1 MVQKTVAI
9 YCRVSTTDQSCERQ
23 AQDLLVYAKKAGFK
37 VVGVWKETASGTKQN
52 RVERQKV
59 MALAQ
64 ARKIDAIL
72 VTELT
77 RWGRSTLDLIQ
88 TLQDLQAWDVSLI
101 AQTGLQFDLATPQGR
116 LIAQLMAALAEFERD
131 LVSERVRSGLAAAKA
146 RGKVLG
152 RQLGQRT
159 KSDRLAPQVI
169 QMVEDKVS
177 YRTIAHDLKLSKTTV
192 TEIVRRHR
200 QAHPGF
206 QTPGSKMATRKKAQS
221 VYQLKITLRDI
232 RPPIWRR
239 VQVRS
244 DATLGHLHWVIQFA
258 MGWTNSHLHSFSLHG
273 VEYSMLMPDL
283 GLDDL
288 DMRDEQPVKL
298 SKVITGEKVKFF
310 YTYDFGDSWEHE
322 VLVEK
327 VLMPETDTDY
337 PICIKAKR
345 ACPPEDCGG
354 SWGYQEFL
362 EAINDADHP
371 EHESMLEWVGGSFDP
386 EEAELD
392 EINALLKTIP
402 HDTAEFNG
410 YIP

>member
-1 MVQKTVAI
+1 M
-9 YCRVSTTDQSCERQ
+9 
-23 AQDLLVYAKKAGFK
+23 LFYAKKADFK

-59 MALAQ
+59 MELAQ

-72 VTELT
+72 VTEMT

-88 TLQDLQAWDVSLI
+88 TLQELQSWDVSLI

-131 LVSERVRSGLAAAKA
+131 LISERVRSGLAAAKA

-152 RQLGQRT
+152 RKLGQRT

-192 TEIVRRHR
+192 TEIVKRHR
-200 QAHPGF
+200 QAHPDF
-206 QTPGSKMATRKKAQS
+206 QPSRFKMATRKKTQT

-239 VQVRS
+239 VQVRD

-258 MGWTNSHLHSFSLHG
+258 MGWTNSHLHSFSIQG

-283 GLDDL
+283 GLDEL

-298 SKVITGEKVKFF
+298 SKVITGEKFKFF

-327 VLMPETDTDY
+327 VLTAEADTDY
-337 PICIKAKR
+337 PTCTKAKR

-362 EAINDADHP
+362 EAIQDAEHP
-371 EHESMLEWVGGSFDP
+371 EHGSMLEWVGGSFDP
-386 EEAELD
+386 EDAELD
-392 EINALLKTIP
+392 EVNALLKTIP
-402 HDTAEFNG
+402 HDTADFNG

>member
-9 YCRVSTTDQSCERQ
+9 YCRVSTTDQSCDRQ
-23 AQDLLVYAKKAGFK
+23 AQDLLAYAQKADFK
-37 VVGVWKETASGTKQN
+37 VVGVWKETASGTTQN
-52 RVERQKV
+52 RVVRQKV
-59 MALAQ
+59 MALAL

-88 TLQDLQAWDVSLI
+88 TLQDLQSWAVSLI
-101 AQTGLQFDLATPQGR
+101 AQTGLQFDLTTPQGR

-152 RQLGQRT
+152 RQPGQRI
-159 KSDRLAPQVI
+159 KSDRLAPKVI

-192 TEIVRRHR
+192 TEIVKRHR
-200 QAHPGF
+200 QAHPDF
-206 QTPGSKMATRKKAQS
+206 QPPRSKMAPRKKAQS
-221 VYQLKITLRDI
+221 VYQLKITLKDI

-258 MGWTNSHLHSFSLHG
+258 MGWTNSHLHSFTIHG
-273 VEYSMLMPDL
+273 VDYGEPMPELGFDEL
-283 GLDDL
+283 GL
-288 DMRDEQPVKL
+288 RNEQPVKL
-298 SKVITGEKVKFF
+298 SKVIAGEGVKFS
-310 YTYDFGDSWEHE
+310 YLYDFGDSWEHDI
-322 VLVEK
+322 LVEK
-327 VLMPETDTDY
+327 VLPAESDASY
-337 PICIKAKR
+337 PVCIKAKR

-354 SWGYQEFL
+354 VWGYQNVL
-362 EAINDADHP
+362 DAIRSADHP
-371 EHESMLEWVGGSFDP
+371 EHEEMLEWVGGFFDP
-386 EEAELD
+386 EDAELD
-392 EINALLKTIP
+392 EINMLLKTIP
-402 HDTAEFNG
+402 HDTANFNG

>member
-23 AQDLLVYAKKAGFK
+23 AQDLLFYAKKADFK

-59 MALAQ
+59 MELAQ

-72 VTELT
+72 VTEMT

-88 TLQDLQAWDVSLI
+88 TLQELQSWDVSLI

-116 LIAQLMAALAEFERD
+116 LIAQMMAALAEFERD

-152 RQLGQRT
+152 RQPGQRT

-169 QMVEDKVS
+169 QMVEEKVP

-192 TEIVRRHR
+192 TEIVKRHR
-200 QAHPGF
+200 QAHPDF
-206 QTPGSKMATRKKAQS
+206 QFPKSKMATRKKAQT

-258 MGWTNSHLHSFSLHG
+258 MGWTNSHLHSFSIQG
-273 VEYSMLMPDL
+273 MEYSMLMPDL

-288 DMRDEQPVKL
+288 DMLDEQPVKL
-298 SKVITGEKVKFF
+298 SKVITGEKFKFF

-327 VLMPETDTDY
+327 VLTAEADTDY
-337 PICIKAKR
+337 PTCIKAKR

-362 EAINDADHP
+362 EAIQDADHP
-371 EHESMLEWVGGSFDP
+371 EHESMLEWVGGAFDP
-386 EEAELD
+386 EDAELD
-392 EINALLKTIP
+392 TINALLKTIP
-402 HDTAEFNG
+402 YDTADFNG

>member
-1 MVQKTVAI
+1 LVQKTIAI
-9 YCRVSTTDQSCERQ
+9 YCRVSTTDQSCQRQ
-23 AQDLLVYAKKAGFK
+23 VQDLLAYAQRADFK
-37 VVGVWKETASGTKQN
+37 VVGVWKETAAGTRQN
-52 RVERQKV
+52 RLERQKV

-88 TLQDLQAWDVSLI
+88 TLQDLQSWDVSLI

-169 QMVEDKVS
+169 QMVEDKVP

-192 TEIVRRHR
+192 TEIVKRHQ
-200 QAHPGF
+200 QAHPDF
-206 QTPGSKMATRKKAQS
+206 QTPRSKMATRKQTQT

-239 VQVRS
+239 VQVRG

-258 MGWTNSHLHSFSLHG
+258 MGWTNSHLHSFSIQG

-288 DMRDEQPVKL
+288 DMLDEQPVKL
-298 SKVITGEKVKFF
+298 SKVITGEKFKFF

-327 VLMPETDTDY
+327 VLTAKADTDY
-337 PICIKAKR
+337 PTCLKAKR
-345 ACPPEDCGG
+345 TCPPEDCGG

-362 EAINDADHP
+362 EAIKDTDHP

-386 EEAELD
+386 ETAELD
-392 EINALLKTIP
+392 TINALLKTIP
-402 HDTAEFNG
+402 HDTADFNG

>member
-1 MVQKTVAI
+1 MVQKTIAI

-23 AQDLLVYAKKAGFK
+23 AQDLLAYAKKADFK

-52 RVERQKV
+52 RAEQQKV

-88 TLQDLQAWDVSLI
+88 TLQDLQIWDVSLI

-146 RGKVLG
+146 KGKVLG
-152 RQLGQRT
+152 RQSGQRV
-159 KSDRLAPQVI
+159 KSDQLAPQVI
-169 QMVEDKVS
+169 QMVENKVS

-192 TEIVRRHR
+192 TEIVKRYRHV
-200 QAHPGF
+200 HPDVHS
-206 QTPGSKMATRKKAQS
+206 PRSEMAPRKQPQS
-221 VYQLKITLRDI
+221 VYQLKITLRDV

-239 VQVRS
+239 VQVQG
-244 DATLGHLHWVIQFA
+244 DVTLSHLHWVIQLS
-258 MGWTNSHLHSFSLHG
+258 MGWTNSHLHSFLIHAQ
-273 VEYSMLMPDL
+273 EYGIPMPEMGFAEL
-283 GLDDL
+283 EPE
-288 DMRDEQPVKL
+288 DERSVKL
-298 SKVITGEKVKFF
+298 SSFIPGEKFKFS
-310 YTYDFGDSWEHE
+310 YLYDFGDSWEHE

-327 VLMPETDTDY
+327 VLSAEANADY
-337 PICIKAKR
+337 PRCIKAKR

-354 SWGYQEFL
+354 TWGYQEFV
-362 EAINDADHP
+362 EVIQDAEHP
-371 EHESMLEWVGGSFDP
+371 EHQAMLEWVGGYFDP
-386 EEAELD
+386 EDTEFD
-392 EINALLKTIP
+392 EINPGLKMVP
-402 HDTAEFNG
+402 QDASKFEG
-410 YIP
+410 

>member
-1 MVQKTVAI
+1 MVPKKVAI

-23 AQDLLVYAKKAGFK
+23 AQDLLAYAKKAGFK

-59 MALAQ
+59 IALAQ

-88 TLQDLQAWDVSLI
+88 TLQDLQGWAVSLI
-101 AQTGLQFDLATPQGR
+101 AQTGLQFDLSTPQGR

-146 RGKVLG
+146 RGKILG
-152 RQLGQRT
+152 RRPGQRI
-159 KSDRLAPQVI
+159 KSDLLTSKVI
-169 QMVEDKVS
+169 QMVEGKVS

-192 TEIVRRHR
+192 TEIVQRHR
-200 QAHPGF
+200 QAHPDF
-206 QTPGSKMATRKKAQS
+206 QTLRSKMAPRKKAQT

-239 VQVRS
+239 VQVHS

-258 MGWTNSHLHSFSLHG
+258 MGWTNSHLHSFSIQG
-273 VEYSMLMPDL
+273 VEYTMLMPNL
-283 GLDDL
+283 GFDEL
-288 DMRDEQPVKL
+288 DMHDEQPVKL
-298 SKVITGEKVKFF
+298 SKVITGETFKFI
-310 YTYDFGDSWEHE
+310 YLYDFGDSWEHE

-327 VLMPETDTDY
+327 VLTAEPDTDY

-362 EAINDADHP
+362 ETIKDVEHP

-386 EEAELD
+386 EDAELE
-392 EINALLKTIP
+392 EINTLLRTIP
-402 HDTAEFNG
+402 HDTANFNG

>member
-23 AQDLLVYAKKAGFK
+23 AQDLLFYAQKADFN

-59 MALAQ
+59 MELAQ

-72 VTELT
+72 VTEMT

-88 TLQDLQAWDVSLI
+88 TLQELQSWDVSLI
-101 AQTGLQFDLATPQGR
+101 AQTGLQFDLTTPQGR

-152 RQLGQRT
+152 RQPGQRP
-159 KSDRLAPQVI
+159 KSDRLEPQVI
-169 QMVEDKVS
+169 QMVEDKVP
-177 YRTIAHDLKLSKTTV
+177 YRTIAYDLRLSNTTV
-192 TEIVRRHR
+192 TEIVKRHR
-200 QAHPGF
+200 QAHPDF
-206 QTPGSKMATRKKAQS
+206 QSPNSKMATRKKTQS
-221 VYQLKITLRDI
+221 IYQFKITLRDI

-258 MGWTNSHLHSFSLHG
+258 MGWTNSHLHSFSIQG
-273 VEYSMLMPDL
+273 VDYSMAMPDL

-288 DMRDEQPVKL
+288 DMLNEQPVKL
-298 SKVITGEKVKFF
+298 SKVVTGEKFKFF
-310 YTYDFGDSWEHE
+310 YLYDFGDSWEHE
-322 VLVEK
+322 VIVEK
-327 VLMPETDTDY
+327 VLTAEKDTHY
-337 PICIKAKR
+337 PVCIKAKR

-354 SWGYQEFL
+354 TWGYQELL
-362 EAINDADHP
+362 EAIKDPEHP
-371 EHESMLEWVGGSFDP
+371 EHALRLEWLGTSFDP
-386 EEAELD
+386 EEADLD
-392 EINALLKTIP
+392 EINDLLKTIP
-402 HDTAEFNG
+402 HDTAKFNG

>member
-1 MVQKTVAI
+1 MVQKAVAI

-23 AQDLLVYAKKAGFK
+23 SQDLLFYAKKADFK
-37 VVGVWKETASGTKQN
+37 VVGVWKETASGTKHN

-59 MALAQ
+59 MELAQ

-72 VTELT
+72 VTEMT

-88 TLQDLQAWDVSLI
+88 TLQELQSWDVSLI
-101 AQTGLQFDLATPQGR
+101 AQTGLQFDLTTPQGR

-152 RQLGQRT
+152 RQVGQRT

-169 QMVEDKVS
+169 QMVKDKVS

-192 TEIVRRHR
+192 TEIVKRHR
-200 QAHPGF
+200 LAHPDF
-206 QTPGSKMATRKKAQS
+206 QPPRSKMATRKKAQS

-258 MGWTNSHLHSFSLHG
+258 MGWTNSHLHSFSLQG

-298 SKVITGEKVKFF
+298 SKVITGEKFKFF

-327 VLMPETDTDY
+327 VLKAETDSDY
-337 PICIKAKR
+337 PTCIKAKR

-354 SWGYQEFL
+354 KWGYQEFL
-362 EAINDADHP
+362 EAIKDPEHP

-386 EEAELD
+386 EDAELD
-392 EINALLKTIP
+392 EINTLLKTIP
-402 HDTAEFNG
+402 HDTANFNS